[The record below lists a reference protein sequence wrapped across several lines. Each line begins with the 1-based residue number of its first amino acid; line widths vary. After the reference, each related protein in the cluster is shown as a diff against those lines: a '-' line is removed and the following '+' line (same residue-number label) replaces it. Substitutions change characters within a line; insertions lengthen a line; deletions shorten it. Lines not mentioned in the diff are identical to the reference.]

1 MKRFLCKTGYV
12 DELGDE
18 LGYLVNVQKLIHGN
32 KWVTMTKF
40 QCVIK
45 ELYSDVL
52 VSEDLETRS
61 GVTIG
66 NKLFDLQS
74 LMSDEDMNNFK
85 LQLGLDDKAFT
96 PYNTGYFLE
105 STGLVVLS
113 TEDEFKDFIKQ
124 VP

>member
-1 MKRFLCKTGYV
+1 MTRFLCKTGYV
-12 DELGDE
+12 NELGE
-18 LGYLVNVQKLIHGN
+18 NLGYLVNVQKLIHGD

-52 VSEDLETRS
+52 ISEDLETRS

-96 PYNTGYFLE
+96 PYIMGYFLE
-105 STGLVVLS
+105 STGLAVLS